1 MKTASTVDPCVSFQL
16 STHSEQRPGQGT
28 CAHDDQALRDVDDS
42 AAKGCSNQVR
52 LQYGDG
58 ISGGWGCC
66 RRCERETETERERLT
81 IRLRQSVSENTVQQ
95 PSTTVRS
102 TTLSVHNAHVVT
114 RAVDLPVRDQRCRR
128 QRHRVRGSG
137 FNRQHRA
144 RFPIEHPPVLTVP
157 SVEGRP
163 HTARQ
168 PTQFTNAKSKQLRR
182 AASGAANNLST
193 RSVNIGGHFVYCAV
207 LPARCASFIS
217 HKRLDIL
224 YTSQQTV
231 SVSRL
236 LVITLLTGFTAS
248 LYVQISPLR
257 RQTHVAS
264 S

>member
-1 MKTASTVDPCVSFQL
+1 MIVKTTMKTASTVDPCVSFQL

-28 CAHDDQALRDVDDS
+28 CAHDDGALRDVDES

-58 ISGGWGCC
+58 ISGGWGGADGAK
-66 RRCERETETERERLT
+66 ERQRQRERLT
-81 IRLRQSVSENTVQQ
+81 IRLRQSVSENTAQQ
-95 PSTTVRS
+95 RTTTVRS
-102 TTLSVHNAHVVT
+102 TTPSVHNAHVVT
-114 RAVDLPVRDQRCRR
+114 RAVDLPVRDQCCRR

-168 PTQFTNAKSKQLRR
+168 PTQFTNDKSKQLRR

-207 LPARCASFIS
+207 LHARCASFIS
-217 HKRLDIL
+217 HKRLDIYTQVSKL
-224 YTSQQTV
+224 Y
-231 SVSRL
+231 L
-236 LVITLLTGFTAS
+236 S
-248 LYVQISPLR
+248 LCY
-257 RQTHVAS
+257 
-264 S
+264 